1 MAFKMK
7 GSPYAMG
14 THKTKNTA
22 LYAKKKTERELG
34 KTTTTH
40 TKKSSIY
47 DKDKFAKSKGSEGS
61 IGWSKKY
68 SYEPGGGRSG
78 EGVTAEKVTKGGGKT
93 VQYKDKGKTKVIT
106 KKGEAPKVKT
116 KKSGK
121 QYSKAIDKIK
131 KKSGHTER
139 HSGLY
144 QKEHNNP
151 DPDREFL
158 KGLTGEK
165 PKYKAYKRTVTHKRP
180 IEKAMKEATS
190 YEGFKKEGKTKKDF
204 TEKLEKKKPSKF
216 KGGVKIMEAKKKEGK
231 ILKKAKKA
239 EKKKTGKISTKTM
252 ELE

>member
-78 EGVTAEKVTKGGGKT
+78 EGVTAEKVTKGGDKK

-106 KKGEAPKVKT
+106 KKSSKKIKT

-121 QYSKAIDKIK
+121 QYSKAIKRIRR
-131 KKSGHTER
+131 KSGHTKR
-139 HSGLY
+139 RSL
-144 QKEHNNP
+144 QI
-151 DPDREFL
+151 RVA
-158 KGLTGEK
+158 T
-165 PKYKAYKRTVTHKRP
+165 YK
-180 IEKAMKEATS
+180 
-190 YEGFKKEGKTKKDF
+190 
-204 TEKLEKKKPSKF
+204 LN
-216 KGGVKIMEAKKKEGK
+216 
-231 ILKKAKKA
+231 
-239 EKKKTGKISTKTM
+239 
-252 ELE
+252 

>member
-22 LYAKKKTERELG
+22 LYAKKKKTERELG
-34 KTTTTH
+34 KTTTTY
-40 TKKSSIY
+40 TKKSNIY
-47 DKDKFAKSKGSEGS
+47 DKDKFDKSKGSSGS

-106 KKGEAPKVKT
+106 KEGEAPKVKT

-139 HSGLY
+139 HSGIY
-144 QKEHNNP
+144 QKEP
-151 DPDREFL
+151 IDPPGKKKNDPFGDEKL
-158 KGLTGEK
+158 KGLTQ
-165 PKYKAYKRTVTHKRP
+165 
-180 IEKAMKEATS
+180 EKARTRP
-190 YEGFKKEGKTKKDF
+190 
-204 TEKLEKKKPSKF
+204 EKLNPK
-216 KGGVKIMEAKKKEGK
+216 VEGK
-231 ILKKAKKA
+231 IKVLHKARTSPDPVKRPTETLTA
-239 EKKKTGKISTKTM
+239 PV
-252 ELE
+252 